1 MPSLHARP
9 GSQPAGSPFSIRPP
23 EKKPRSRLPTRSAK
37 IVIAGGFGVGKTTLV
52 GTLSEIPPLTTEAA
66 MTTAAAGID
75 DASLVADKTTTTVAM
90 DFGRLTIDEQLVLYL
105 FGTPGQDR
113 FGFMWDDLFVGALG
127 GVVLVDVRRLDD
139 CFPAIDYFE
148 ARDIPFVVAVN
159 RFDDGPPPNMG
170 ELREALDLES
180 ERPIVLC
187 DARYLDS
194 VKAPVLALL
203 DLVIAEFHRRS
214 TRPSEL
220 RRSVR

>member
-1 MPSLHARP
+1 MAPRQTVDNRP
-9 GSQPAGSPFSIRPP
+9 QVKR
-23 EKKPRSRLPTRSAK
+23 KPTRSAK
-37 IVIAGGFGVGKTTLV
+37 IVVAGGFGVGKTTLV

-75 DASLVADKTTTTVAM
+75 DAGMVATKTTTTVAM
-90 DFGRLTIDEQLVLYL
+90 DFGRLTIDESLVLYL

-113 FGFMWDDLFVGALG
+113 FGFMWDDLIVGALG
-127 GVVLVDVRRLDD
+127 GVVMVDVRRLDD

-148 ARDIPFVVAVN
+148 SRDIPFVVAVN
-159 RFDDGPPPNMG
+159 RFEDGPPPNMA
-170 ELREALDLES
+170 ELREALDVGD

-203 DLVIAEFHRRS
+203 DLVIAEFHRRAK
-214 TRPSEL
+214 RPSEL